1 MPTTK
6 KRIMISLTDE
16 QFADL
21 QAAAQETGLTKSG
34 WIVLALMDWKRRKSR
49 RKQTVTDSDEIQ

>member
-1 MPTTK
+1 
-6 KRIMISLTDE
+6 MISLTDD
-16 QFADL
+16 QLADL

-34 WIVLALMDWKRRKSR
+34 WIVLALMDWKRRKPR

>member
-6 KRIMISLTDE
+6 KRIMISLTDD
-16 QFADL
+16 QLADL

-34 WIVLALMDWKRRKSR
+34 WIVLALMDWKRKKSR
-49 RKQTVTDSDEIQ
+49 RRQTATDSDEIQ

>member
-21 QAAAQETGLTKSG
+21 QAAAQEAGLTKSG
-34 WIVLALMDWKRRKSR
+34 WVVLALMDWKRKKSR
-49 RKQTVTDSDEIQ
+49 RTQTVTDSDEIR